1 MNPTPRVRI
10 AIQKKGRLSERSVE
24 LLRRCGVDFDV
35 RTDQLLFPSSSFPID
50 VMLVRDDDIPLYV
63 YEGICELGIVG
74 QNVLEETLAARAVN
88 VAENVR
94 TLTALG
100 FGKCRLAIAVPKG
113 DRYDGAKT
121 LDGKRLATSYPQ
133 LLGRYLKSKGVT
145 ASCVEM
151 NGSVEIAP
159 ALQLADGICDLVQ
172 TGSTLVANGL
182 REVETIFE
190 SQAVLVQTQRP
201 LEPEKQQLVRRLEQ
215 RVVGVT
221 RAVGAKY
228 VMMNAP
234 RSALEA
240 IRKIMPGMESPSVIP
255 LGDDGQK
262 VAVHTVAR
270 ETDFW
275 VLVEQL
281 KAVGASSILIAPV
294 EKIID

>member
-1 MNPTPRVRI
+1 MNKTPRVRI
-10 AIQKKGRLSERSVE
+10 AIQKKGRLSERSIE

-35 RTDQLLFPSSSFPID
+35 RTDQLFVPSSTFPID

-63 YEGICELGIVG
+63 HEGICELGIVG
-74 QNVLEETLAARAVN
+74 QNVVEEALAARSLDSAHS
-88 VAENVR
+88 VR
-94 TLTALG
+94 TLAALG
-100 FGKCRLAIAVPKG
+100 FGKCRLAIAVPKA
-113 DRYDGAKT
+113 DRYDGATT
-121 LDGKRLATSYPQ
+121 LQGKNLATSYPH
-133 LLGRYLKSKGVT
+133 LLSRFLASKGVT
-145 ASCVEM
+145 AHCIEM

-172 TGSTLVANGL
+172 TGTTLIANGL

-190 SQAVLVQTQRP
+190 SQAVLVQTTRP
-201 LEPEKQQLVRRLEQ
+201 LTAEKDLQIHRLGQ

-221 RAVGAKY
+221 RAAGAKY

-240 IRKIMPGMESPSVIP
+240 IKKLMPGMESPSVIP

-281 KAVGASSILIAPV
+281 KALGASSILIAPV